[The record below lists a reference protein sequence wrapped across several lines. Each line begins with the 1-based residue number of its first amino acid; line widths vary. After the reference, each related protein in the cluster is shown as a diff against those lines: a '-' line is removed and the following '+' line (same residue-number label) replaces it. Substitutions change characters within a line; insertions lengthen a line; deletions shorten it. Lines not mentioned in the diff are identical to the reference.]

1 MRKLWVGVL
10 LMVLAAQ
17 TTAVFAET
25 TAETTEERLQ
35 RLEQILEDMKKPQG
49 RERDAEGQPPATK
62 PSELPNVQQ
71 MGEQEQGAERKYGSI
86 MQGSGKLIYAKPF
99 VANPKAILGG
109 YMDFEY
115 INRQH
120 SGGPSTMEVHRFVP
134 FIYGDVSEHVKFA
147 AEIEIEHGILER
159 STDPSSE
166 VSLEF
171 ATIDYL
177 VNDKINLRGGVL
189 LLPVGKFNL
198 LHDAPLRDL
207 TERPL
212 VTQLLYGAVLSET
225 GAGAYGTFYPTRQ
238 SKLDYEVYVTTGY
251 NGFGNCQA
259 GSANANSLNPTTC
272 PNTINERSGISG
284 ARQRVSSIGAGF
296 DNNNGKA
303 VVGRMAFSPFLGVE
317 VGGSGYYGS
326 YDPFGGRKL
335 GIAAVDWTLV
345 RGPFEVIGES
355 IWTYAEDNSKRIDGS
370 ACLASNT
377 PNIMAG
383 HMCPQRMQ
391 GYYIQG
397 NYHFLP
403 EWITRL
409 APTFFRPEVSTF
421 TAMIRWE
428 QVNTNLDQPGGLGQ
442 RQRATFGLNYRPTE
456 DTVFKVDFQ
465 YSPQDI
471 DPNNNN
477 ARIHDKAILLSAATY
492 F

>member
-1 MRKLWVGVL
+1 MCFVVQAG
-10 LMVLAAQ
+10 AAI
-17 TTAVFAET
+17 AET
-25 TAETTEERLQ
+25 TDERLQ
-35 RLEQILEDMKKPQG
+35 RLEQTIEDMKKHEA
-49 RERDAEGQPPATK
+49 REREVEGQPPATR
-62 PSELPNVQQ
+62 SGESPNVQQ
-71 MGEQEQGAERKYGSI
+71 LGAEGQGAERKYGSI
-86 MQGSGKLIYAKPF
+86 MQGSGKLIYARPF
-99 VANPKAILGG
+99 VSSPKAILGG

-115 INRQH
+115 INRRN

-134 FIYGDVSEHVKFA
+134 FIYGDISEHIKFA

-159 STDPSSE
+159 SSSPTSE

-171 ATIDYL
+171 ASIDYL
-177 VNDKINLRGGVL
+177 VNDKLNFRAGVL

-225 GAGAYGTFYPTRQ
+225 GAGAYGTFYPSRQ

-259 GSANANSLNPTTC
+259 GSSQANSLSTAGGNC
-272 PNTINERSGISG
+272 ANTITESRGVAG
-284 ARQRVSSIGAGF
+284 ARQRVSPIGGGF
-296 DNNNGKA
+296 DNNNGKS
-303 VVGRMAFSPFLGVE
+303 VVGRLAFSPFLGAE
-317 VGGSGYYGS
+317 VGGSGYYGT
-326 YDPFGGRKL
+326 YDPFGQRHI

-355 IWTYAEDNSKRIDGS
+355 IWTYVEDNAKRIDGS
-370 ACLASNT
+370 VCTNVTGSISGNLN
-377 PNIMAG
+377 G
-383 HMCPQRMQ
+383 HLCPQRMQ

-403 EWITRL
+403 QWMTRL
-409 APTFFRPEVSTF
+409 APSFFRPEISTF
-421 TAMIRWE
+421 TAMVRWE
-428 QVNTNLDQPGGLGQ
+428 QVNTNLDQPDGLGQ
-442 RQRATFGLNYRPTE
+442 LQRATFGLNYRPTE

-465 YSPQDI
+465 YSPEAI
-471 DPNNNN
+471 DRNSN
-477 ARIHDKAILLSAATY
+477 RIHDRAILLSAATY